1 MLLMKAYSLSLSL
14 SLCLSISLTHVR
26 KAFKHYSPVLDI
38 SPMMSK
44 HSTLL
49 KTTTRTQAN
58 RIQSL
63 FHILLSNTCTFGF
76 RESGTVEFAFNLSL
90 VKNNLKSNIIQY
102 RFSYE
107 VMYQRNNNFMHS
119 PALFTCV
126 VSPRVRFSDLCGQNS
141 YDIYKQKKI
150 QLQERIGKRGD
161 SFQIVV
167 SCVI

>member
-1 MLLMKAYSLSLSL
+1 MLLMKAYTLSL

-44 HSTLL
+44 LSTLL

-63 FHILLSNTCTFGF
+63 FHILLSNTFTFGF
-76 RESGTVEFAFNLSL
+76 RESGTVEFAFNLLL

-150 QLQERIGKRGD
+150 QLQERIGKRGIHLKLL
-161 SFQIVV
+161 FNE
-167 SCVI
+167 